1 MAELDR
7 GETFFASSSSCLEKE
22 ETTMIRKFLPIALLT
37 LSLGALQAQAAD
49 TNNLWIHVRVLDA
62 KDGRVSINLPVS
74 VVERMGN
81 VLPADTSGTKGSGRL
96 RFNDEDVTVSDLR
109 EIWADLRKHPDATF
123 ISVDEAHSK
132 VRVAKIAGDLVVRA
146 HDRKA
151 GRGEQVEMKI
161 PGAVVDALLSA
172 PGEQL
177 NVGAALKAL
186 AREGE
191 GEIVT
196 VTGDGETVRIWIDA
210 DAESQAR

>member
-1 MAELDR
+1 
-7 GETFFASSSSCLEKE
+7 
-22 ETTMIRKFLPIALLT
+22 MIRKFLPIALLT

-132 VRVAKIAGDLVVRA
+132 VRVAKIAGNLVVRA

-196 VTGDGETVRIWIDA
+196 VTGDGETVRIWIDSL
-210 DAESQAR
+210 AESQAR

>member
-1 MAELDR
+1 V
-7 GETFFASSSSCLEKE
+7 KE

-37 LSLGALQAQAAD
+37 LGLGALQARAAD
-49 TNNLWIHVRVLDA
+49 TEDLWIHVRVLDA
-62 KDGRVSINLPVS
+62 KDGRVSINLPIS

-81 VLPADTSGTKGSGRL
+81 VLPADSSEKGSGRL
-96 RFNDEDVTVSDLR
+96 RFNDEDITVSDLR

-123 ISVDEAHSK
+123 ITVDEVDSK
-132 VRVAKIAGDLVVRA
+132 VRVAKIAGNLVVRA
-146 HDRKA
+146 QDRGA
-151 GRGEQVEMKI
+151 GRDEQVEMKI

-177 NVGAALKAL
+177 NMGAALKAL

-210 DAESQAR
+210 SSESQAR

>member
-1 MAELDR
+1 
-7 GETFFASSSSCLEKE
+7 
-22 ETTMIRKFLPIALLT
+22 MIRKFLPIALLT
-37 LSLGALQAQAAD
+37 LGLGALQARAAD
-49 TNNLWIHVRVLDA
+49 TEDLWIHVRVLDA
-62 KDGRVSINLPVS
+62 KDGRVSINLPIS

-81 VLPADTSGTKGSGRL
+81 VLPADSSEKGSGRL
-96 RFNDEDVTVSDLR
+96 RFNDEDITVSDLR

-123 ISVDEAHSK
+123 ITVDEVDSK
-132 VRVAKIAGDLVVRA
+132 VRVAKIAGNLVVRA
-146 HDRKA
+146 QDRGA
-151 GRGEQVEMKI
+151 GRDEQVEMKI

-177 NVGAALKAL
+177 NMGAALKAL

-210 DAESQAR
+210 SSESQAR

>member
-1 MAELDR
+1 
-7 GETFFASSSSCLEKE
+7 
-22 ETTMIRKFLPIALLT
+22 MIRKFLPIALLT
-37 LSLGALQAQAAD
+37 LGLGALEARAAD
-49 TNNLWIHVRVLDA
+49 TDNLWIHIRVLDA
-62 KDGRVSINLPVS
+62 KDGRVSINLPIS

-81 VLPADTSGTKGSGRL
+81 VLPSDTSEKGGGRL
-96 RFNDEDVTVSDLR
+96 RFNDEDITVSDLR

-123 ISVDEAHSK
+123 ITVDEVDSK
-132 VRVAKIAGDLVVRA
+132 VRVAKVAGNLVVRA
-146 HDRKA
+146 QEKGG
-151 GRGEQVEMKI
+151 GRDEQVEMKI

-172 PGEQL
+172 PGEQF

-210 DAESQAR
+210 LAESQAR